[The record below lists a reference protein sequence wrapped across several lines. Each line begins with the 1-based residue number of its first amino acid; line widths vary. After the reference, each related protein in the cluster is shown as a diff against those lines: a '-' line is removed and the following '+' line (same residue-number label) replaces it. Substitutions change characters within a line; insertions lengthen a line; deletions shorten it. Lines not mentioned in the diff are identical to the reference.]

1 MPLFMKVAFHHFM
14 ICGFLCFNNSTKDVF
29 MKTILVTSQK
39 GGSGKTT
46 LVELLSVETE
56 RAGDGP
62 AWIVDTDP
70 QGTLTQWHE
79 RREGQTPQ
87 RAEIPFDRLAA
98 GLKSMEGRGAS
109 YCFIDTAP
117 TISTQSAALIAL
129 ADLVLIPV
137 RPSPADLWASAQTV
151 AIVKD
156 ARKHFLFVITQ
167 ANHQASIT
175 AQTIAALSKHGPVAE
190 TFVGNRVLYAGA
202 MTGGKTA
209 PELAPVSAAA
219 IEIRTLW
226 KNVKSTFHENNKSL
240 RKAAHG

>member
-1 MPLFMKVAFHHFM
+1 M
-14 ICGFLCFNNSTKDVF
+14 DDF

-46 LVELLSVETE
+46 LVGLLSVEAE

-62 AWIVDTDP
+62 AWVVDTDP
-70 QGTLTQWHE
+70 QGTLSQWHE
-79 RREGQTPQ
+79 RRDAEAPQ
-87 RAEIPFDRLAA
+87 RAEIPFDRLDE
-98 GLKSMEGRGAS
+98 GLKTMQGRGGA

-117 TISTQSAALIAL
+117 TISSQSAGLIGL

-151 AIVKD
+151 ALVKD
-156 ARKHFLFVITQ
+156 ARKPFIFVIMQ
-167 ANHQASIT
+167 ANYQASIT

-209 PELAPVSAAA
+209 PELAPSSAAA
-219 IEIRTLW
+219 DEIRNLW
-226 KNVKSTFHENNKSL
+226 KNVKSTFHENSKPS
-240 RKAAHG
+240 RSVKYG